1 MPSGPDPQN
10 LPPQPGPRPQ
20 PPGPRP
26 QAPGAQPQPPGQPA
40 PAQPPGARPPQPP
53 AQRRQARQPVPP
65 PKRRHRHGNATR
77 ARIGLVVVFLLLGVV
92 EFLFVLGVPPEWK
105 RVLIPSII
113 VSSLWTTAL
122 LIALAFRHAWARLIL
137 LGIFALVAVAA
148 LVLIPMAFENPTLLT
163 PLLASLL
170 VSAGGFAWLFYSR
183 DIHRLTSRDR
193 E

>member
-20 PPGPRP
+20 PP
-26 QAPGAQPQPPGQPA
+26 PPGQ
-40 PAQPPGARPPQPP
+40 PAQPPGARPQPP
-53 AQRRQARQPVPP
+53 AKRRQARPPTPP

-77 ARIGLVVVFLLLGVV
+77 ARIGLVVVFLLLCVV

-122 LIALAFRHAWARLIL
+122 IIALAFRHAWARLIL

-148 LVLIPMAFENPTLLT
+148 LVLIPMAFENPTFLT
-163 PLLASLL
+163 PLFASLL
-170 VSAGGFAWLFYSR
+170 VSAGSFAWLFYSR